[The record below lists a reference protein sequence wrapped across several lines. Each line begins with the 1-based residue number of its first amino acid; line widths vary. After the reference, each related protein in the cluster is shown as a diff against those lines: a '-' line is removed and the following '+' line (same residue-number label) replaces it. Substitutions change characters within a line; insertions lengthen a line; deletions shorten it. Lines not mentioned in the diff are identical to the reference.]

1 MKTTPRTAAPDSRK
15 EGTMNDN
22 KLTILYERL
31 SHEDG
36 RENESLSI
44 EHQKEYLEE
53 YATRNGFT
61 NFVHRTDD
69 GWSGTRWDRPGFL
82 QIMEDIE
89 RGKVGQILIKDMS
102 RLGRDHLRVGLF
114 LEQLRE
120 RGVRLIAVAEGIDT
134 AKGEDDFMP
143 FSSLRSGTPEIPAGR
158 YGRFSARGRRR
169 ESTSPAHSPT
179 AICTT
184 RTTARNGFWTRKPPP
199 LSSASSRALSRA
211 SPLPGL
217 RRN

>member
-1 MKTTPRTAAPDSRK
+1 MKTTPKATAPDSWK

-53 YATRNGFT
+53 YAARNGFT
-61 NFVHRTDD
+61 NVVHRTDD

-89 RGKVGQILIKDMS
+89 RGNVGQILIKDMS

-120 RGVRLIAVAEGIDT
+120 QGVRLIAVAEGIDT

-143 FSSLRSGTPEIPAGR
+143 FRNIFAEWHAEQ
-158 YGRFSARGRRR
+158 YGYSNKYFFS
-169 ESTSPAHSPT
+169 
-179 AICTT
+179 
-184 RTTARNGFWTRKPPP
+184 
-199 LSSASSRALSRA
+199 
-211 SPLPGL
+211 
-217 RRN
+217 